1 MLLCEL
7 QGPQQVGA
15 DDTVQ
20 PGCSILYYQPF
31 STADLLNWRNYTLP
45 YSEKSQAMIDL
56 LESIFQTHQ
65 LTWNDRQQILLTFF
79 NTEANPDRGSLLAPR
94 AGPSKHPRC
103 RSLSKKGSPQDFNT
117 AEGQRVL
124 TQNRTALLHGLWD
137 GAKKPTNMS
146 KTVAIIQKPEESPTD
161 FYERLCEA
169 FRVYTPFNSEAP
181 ENQQMVN
188 TMFVAQLYTDIHQKL
203 QTLEGFPG
211 MNATQLLKVAN
222 KVFVN

>member
-1 MLLCEL
+1 MSTH
-7 QGPQQVGA
+7 PI
-15 DDTVQ
+15 
-20 PGCSILYYQPF
+20 SYLYG
-31 STADLLNWRNYTLP
+31 L
-45 YSEKSQAMIDL
+45 
-56 LESIFQTHQ
+56 
-65 LTWNDRQQILLTFF
+65 
-79 NTEANPDRGSLLAPR
+79 R
-94 AGPSKHPRC
+94 A
-103 RSLSKKGSPQDFNT
+103 
-117 AEGQRVL
+117 
-124 TQNRTALLHGLWD
+124 RTR
-137 GAKKPTNMS
+137 KPTNMS
-146 KTVAIIQKPEESPTD
+146 KTTAVTQEPEESPTD